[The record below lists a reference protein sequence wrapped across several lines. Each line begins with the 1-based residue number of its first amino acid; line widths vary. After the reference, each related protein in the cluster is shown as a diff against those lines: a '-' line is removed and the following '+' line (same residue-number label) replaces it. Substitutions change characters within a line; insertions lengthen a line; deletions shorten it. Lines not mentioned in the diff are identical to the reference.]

1 MLDHLLKGRIVDVI
15 QRGHERLE
23 GVTCDVEDRGRRTE
37 TTRGEGM
44 ERVRLCECE
53 HGSQSPHHLENG
65 LLGLL
70 RAGKLLLT
78 SLMNKDSRD
87 RRRVGHSQFTAP
99 GNSPR
104 VVFHFHE

>member
-44 ERVRLCECE
+44 ERVRLRECQ
-53 HGSQSPHHLENG
+53 HSSQSPHHFGMDCSGCLERGSSSKVVDVANE
-65 LLGLL
+65 
-70 RAGKLLLT
+70 
-78 SLMNKDSRD
+78 
-87 RRRVGHSQFTAP
+87 
-99 GNSPR
+99 PR
-104 VVFHFHE
+104 FP